1 MDFFQ
6 YATDALLKI
15 AGAENLAPIIN
26 LLKAN
31 DFNLSKTVSELS
43 PDTVLPVIK
52 EFIAASSKND
62 YSPPQGSF
70 GTAPV
75 SGFADKKIVS
85 LLNDC
90 LSRP

>member
-31 DFNLSKTVSELS
+31 GFNLSKTVSELS
-43 PDTVLPVIK
+43 PDTVLPVLK
-52 EFIAASSKND
+52 DFIAASTKD
-62 YSPPQGSF
+62 ASPPSRKSF
-70 GTAPV
+70 GTAPI
-75 SGFADKKIVS
+75 SGVADKKIVS

-90 LSRP
+90 LNKP